1 MELVDTHCHFNLPP
15 FAADYPEA
23 ARRAMDAGISDMV
36 VVGCDVGSSRLALEM
51 AEEYDCLWA
60 AVGIHPCDAQ
70 DATAEAVEQ
79 IGELAAHP
87 RVVAIGESGLD
98 FVCDGPS
105 RQVQRTAFEEFIN
118 MAADLDKAFIIHSRQ
133 GETNTEVLELLA
145 QTKSPQQRVVRHC
158 FTEDTALLNDYSAQG
173 CYISIAGNVTYPGNQ
188 ELREA
193 VKAAP
198 ADKIVLET
206 DCPGLPPQSHRG
218 KRNEPALMVE
228 TAQKI
233 AQVRGVSV
241 EQIAAQSTA
250 NARTLL
256 SLPA

>member
-1 MELVDTHCHFNLPP
+1 MQVIDTHCHFNLPA

-23 ARRAMDAGISDMV
+23 VRRATDAGVSDML
-36 VVGCDVGSSRLALEM
+36 VVGCDLGSSRLALEM
-51 AEEYDCLWA
+51 AEEYDGLWA

-70 DATAEAVEQ
+70 DATAEALQQ
-79 IGELAAHP
+79 IAALAQHP
-87 RVVAIGESGLD
+87 RVLAIGESGLD

-105 RQVQRTAFEEFIN
+105 RQVQRAVFEEFIK
-118 MAADLDKAFIIHSRQ
+118 MAADLDKAFIIHSRP
-133 GETNTEVLELLA
+133 GATNTEVLELLK

-158 FTEDTALLNDYSAQG
+158 FTEDRQLLNDYLAQG

-193 VKAAP
+193 VEAAP
-198 ADKIVLET
+198 ADRIVLET

-228 TAQKI
+228 TAAKV
-233 AQVRGVSV
+233 AQVRGVTTA
-241 EQIAAQSTA
+241 EIAAQSTQ
-250 NARTLL
+250 NARRLL
-256 SLPA
+256 NLPA